1 MTTAPKEITINNAR
15 YVLVEEKK
23 PIIIEIKSKLEVY
36 PHDLPETMTYVDAV
50 KAVAKLGDGWR
61 IPTLSELHEVYKHK
75 DGTFCTTPSTG
86 SDYPDW
92 YWSSTENRVYPS
104 YVWYVRLSD
113 GYEAWILKDHL
124 RLSCRPVRLV
134 AAPSLG

>member
-1 MTTAPKEITINNAR
+1 MTPPKEITINNAR

-61 IPTLSELHEVYKHK
+61 IPTLEELRLIYKNK
-75 DGTFCTTPSTG
+75 DGSFCTTAASG
-86 SDYPDW
+86 SGYPDW
-92 YWSSTENRVYPS
+92 HWSSTEGRGGSSGVLG
-104 YVWYVRLSD
+104 VRFS
-113 GYEAWILKDHL
+113 GGSESWHHKDSF